1 MSDPLDT
8 INNLT
13 RAINYGDIETALSLY
28 ESVAILVVEPDKV
41 ARGTAAIRT
50 ALEGFM
56 SLKPSLKGE
65 IHQILNVGDL
75 ALFCS
80 KWTLS
85 GTSPDGKAV
94 EMTGVSSD
102 ILRRQPDGQ
111 WLIAIDNPW
120 GTGIIR

>member
-1 MSDPLDT
+1 MSEPFDT
-8 INNLT
+8 INSLT
-13 RAINYGDIETALSLY
+13 AAINSGDIETALSLY
-28 ESVAILVVEPDKV
+28 ESEAIIVVEPSKI
-41 ARGTAAIRT
+41 ARGTAAVRS
-50 ALEGFM
+50 ALEGFV
-56 SLKPSLKGE
+56 SLKPVLKGE
-65 IHQILNVGDL
+65 IHQSMIVRDL

-102 ILRRQPDGQ
+102 VLRLQSDGR

>member
-1 MSDPLDT
+1 VSEPLDT
-8 INNLT
+8 INSLT

-28 ESVAILVVEPDKV
+28 ESEAIMVVEPGKV
-41 ARGTAAIRT
+41 ARGIVAIRT

-102 ILRRQPDGQ
+102 VLRRQPDGR

-120 GTGIIR
+120 GTGIIN